1 MTRQMKM
8 SFLKEYMTTVFLT
21 IICLS
26 CKNTKQIVQN
36 KEPKVAYLAA
46 YMKAKDE
53 KHMYYAIATDKFL
66 FHEINSGK
74 PILAASFDDKLIR
87 DPMVFQDQ
95 KGVYHMVA
103 TVSWKNRPLTIWDSN
118 DLIHWENERLV
129 DVAPKN
135 ASKTWAPE
143 LAYDQEN
150 DLYFMYWTTEINNEW
165 KTASIYYATTKDFI
179 NFSEPKILYSDNDG
193 ILDANITKVNGV
205 YKLGFRKN
213 GIWVVSSKNALGP
226 YSDAY
231 QLTKENV
238 EGPYAFLLN
247 NSEEYGITWDYYR
260 GNNGFGLLT
269 SPDFKNWK
277 RITNEKKPYYN
288 ENVQFPE
295 GIRHGSIIGITQ
307 KELNILLKAFNNI

>member
-1 MTRQMKM
+1 MTFIKRIITFIFIVACCGCK
-8 SFLKEYMTTVFLT
+8 TTKK
-21 IICLS
+21 S
-26 CKNTKQIVQN
+26 NDK

-53 KHMYYAIATDKFL
+53 KHMYYAIATDEFL
-66 FHEINSGK
+66 FKEINNGK
-74 PILAASFDDKLIR
+74 PILSASFDDKLIR

-95 KGVYHMVA
+95 KGIYHMVA
-103 TVSWKNRPLTIWDSN
+103 TVSWKNRPLTVWDSN

-143 LAYDQEN
+143 LAYDEEN
-150 DLYFMYWTTEINNEW
+150 DLYFIYWTAEINNEW

-179 NFSEPKILYSDNDG
+179 KFSEPKILYSDDSDG
-193 ILDANITKVNGV
+193 ILDANIIKVNGL
-205 YKLGFRKN
+205 YKLIYRKN
-213 GIWVVSSKNALGP
+213 GIWVASSKNALGP
-226 YSDAY
+226 YSDPY

-238 EGPYAFLLN
+238 EGPYAFRLN
-247 NSEEYGITWDYYR
+247 NSNEYGITWDYYR

-269 SPDFKNWK
+269 SPDFKNWE
-277 RITNEKKPYYN
+277 RVTNHKKPYYN
-288 ENVQFPE
+288 ENVEFPS

-307 KELNILLKAFNNI
+307 KELEGLLKTY